1 MSNAAWN
8 GSKPCKTGP
17 KHRVRISHSQRL
29 TFPNAGLIIPEMG
42 NNSVSDTAND
52 SAKVAYVTQRPAATQ
67 PAATDT
73 SIADALFSG
82 VQQRVIGLLFGEP
95 ERSFYSNEIVR
106 RVASG
111 RGALQRELERLT
123 QAGLVTVNLSG
134 RQKYFQANPN
144 SPIFNEI
151 CAIVRK
157 TFGLTLVLK
166 QALTS
171 VPGSVYWAFIYGS
184 VAKGSDTAGSDIDLM
199 VVADGLSYS
208 VLFEHLAPVEQQLGR
223 KINPTLYT
231 AAEFQ
236 TRRLRDNHFLK
247 RVLEQTP
254 IELQGTL
261 HDIPQP
267 DNGTPAESGKD
278 QADQI

>member
-1 MSNAAWN
+1 M
-8 GSKPCKTGP
+8 
-17 KHRVRISHSQRL
+17 
-29 TFPNAGLIIPEMG
+29 TFPKAGLIIPEMG
-42 NNSVSDTAND
+42 NSSVSDTAND

-123 QAGLVTVNLSG
+123 QAGLVTVSLSG

-157 TFGLTLVLK
+157 TFGLALVLK

-171 VPGSVYWAFIYGS
+171 VPGSVHWAFIYGS

-254 IELQGTL
+254 IELRGTL

-267 DNGTPAESGKD
+267 SNGTPAESGKD

>member
-1 MSNAAWN
+1 
-8 GSKPCKTGP
+8 
-17 KHRVRISHSQRL
+17 
-29 TFPNAGLIIPEMG
+29 MG
-42 NNSVSDTAND
+42 NISVSDTAND
-52 SAKVAYVTQRPAATQ
+52 SANVAYVTQRPAATR
-67 PAATDT
+67 PAATNT

-123 QAGLVTVNLSG
+123 QAGLVNVSLSG
-134 RQKYFQANPN
+134 RQKYFQANPD
-144 SPIFNEI
+144 SPIFDELRSI
-151 CAIVRK
+151 ARK
-157 TFGLTLVLK
+157 TFGLHAVLK
-166 QALTS
+166 QALSS
-171 VPGSVYWAFIYGS
+171 VPGAIYWAFIYGS
-184 VAKGSDTAGSDIDLM
+184 VAKGSDNAGSDIDLM
-199 VVADGLSYS
+199 VVGDRLSYS
-208 VLFEHLAPVEQQLGR
+208 ALFEHLAPVEQQLGR

-236 TRRLRDNHFLK
+236 ARRLSDNHFLR

-254 IELQGTL
+254 IELRGAL

-267 DNGTPAESGKD
+267 NNGTPAEPGKD
-278 QADQI
+278 PADQV

>member
-1 MSNAAWN
+1 
-8 GSKPCKTGP
+8 
-17 KHRVRISHSQRL
+17 
-29 TFPNAGLIIPEMG
+29 
-42 NNSVSDTAND
+42 
-52 SAKVAYVTQRPAATQ
+52 
-67 PAATDT
+67 
-73 SIADALFSG
+73 
-82 VQQRVIGLLFGEP
+82 
-95 ERSFYSNEIVR
+95 
-106 RVASG
+106 VASG

-144 SPIFNEI
+144 SPIFDEI

-157 TFGLTLVLK
+157 TFGLALVLK
-166 QALTS
+166 QALSS

-208 VLFEHLAPVEQQLGR
+208 VLFERLAPVEQQLGR

-236 TRRLRDNHFLK
+236 TRRLSDNHFLR

-254 IELQGTL
+254 IELRGTL

-267 DNGTPAESGKD
+267 NNGTPAEPGKD
-278 QADQI
+278 PADQI